1 MLRCITN
8 CYALVFV
15 LRYGTLGS
23 STALYPNRFRVCWSV
38 EKVEHKTHECLCSA
52 FFKSCYNTA
61 LLVTGNSDILVL
73 FWGVLVTPLFL
84 FVFRL
89 ALLVLVQHCI
99 VFLYVSLEK
108 AKHNTREYLCSAFF
122 KSFLCFL
129 VGHCIHMLV
138 LALTCK
144 VGAKSLALAQP
155 CVFTL

>member
-1 MLRCITN
+1 MLRCITI

-38 EKVEHKTHECLCSA
+38 EKVEHKTHKCLCSA

-61 LLVTGNSDILVL
+61 LLVTGNSDILCFFGGSCF
-73 FWGVLVTPLFL
+73 FWPFVLVTPLFL

-122 KSFLCFL
+122 K
-129 VGHCIHMLV
+129 
-138 LALTCK
+138 
-144 VGAKSLALAQP
+144 
-155 CVFTL
+155 

>member
-1 MLRCITN
+1 MLRCITI

-73 FWGVLVTPLFL
+73 FWGVLVFSGHCSCYT
-84 FVFRL
+84 
-89 ALLVLVQHCI
+89 LVLVYVQVGTI
-99 VFLYVSLEK
+99 GFSTALY
-108 AKHNTREYLCSAFF
+108 
-122 KSFLCFL
+122 CFS
-129 VGHCIHMLV
+129 VC
-138 LALTCK
+138 
-144 VGAKSLALAQP
+144 
-155 CVFTL
+155 